1 MAYNAAIF
9 DMDGTLL
16 NTLDDLAASTNAALA
31 AHGMPGRTTDEVR
44 QFVGNG
50 IMNLIRRAT
59 PAGTGEDTQRAVFD
73 TFCAHYA
80 DHALDTTA
88 PYPGIVA
95 LLDELRARGVK
106 LAVVSNKGDFAVQEL
121 VDHFWKGQLDFAVGE
136 REGIRRKPAP
146 DTVLTALEALG
157 VSADEA
163 VYVGDSEV
171 DVATAAASGLDCIC
185 VTWGFRSVQ
194 TLLEAGATTLVDTC
208 DQLLDLII
216 N

>member
-1 MAYNAAIF
+1 M
-9 DMDGTLL
+9 
-16 NTLDDLAASTNAALA
+16 
-31 AHGMPGRTTDEVR
+31 
-44 QFVGNG
+44 
-50 IMNLIRRAT
+50 
-59 PAGTGEDTQRAVFD
+59 
-73 TFCAHYA
+73 
-80 DHALDTTA
+80 
-88 PYPGIVA
+88 
-95 LLDELRARGVK
+95 
-106 LAVVSNKGDFAVQEL
+106 VSNKGDFAVQEL